1 MTNLMEP
8 KKRQSQRNRR
18 LRKQPKM
25 RRVQNARTLRAPRMV
40 APEVPK
46 TAKKRR
52 RRNRREAALPTRA
65 VKGFIFS
72 ARWIS
77 LGLLIFTI
85 FALYVAA
92 TQENFY
98 LTTIPVEGTVTIPPS
113 EIVSVSGLA
122 GAHVFAADPNEA
134 ATRIAELPGVVS
146 SKVKLAWPNE
156 VYIEIVEDSPIAIW
170 QEGSEQYWITKDS
183 QLIPARTRAIGLL
196 TIEYEVPP
204 TPSVIAESL
213 DSEET
218 ANLEEETAVSTEANV
233 GFIPED
239 VLLGA
244 LQLRQLRPNIDKL
257 YYRPSGGLSY
267 QDGRGWRAYFGDGT
281 DMNQKLVVYETIIA
295 DLLARGIQPQ
305 YVSVS
310 NQGKPYYL
318 TQ

>member
-1 MTNLMEP
+1 M
-8 KKRQSQRNRR
+8 K
-18 LRKQPKM
+18 
-25 RRVQNARTLRAPRMV
+25 RVQNAHTLRSPRMV
-40 APEVPK
+40 APDVPK

-52 RRNRREAALPTRA
+52 QRNRRQAALPTTA
-65 VKGFIFS
+65 IKGFVFS
-72 ARWIS
+72 ARWLS
-77 LGLLIFTI
+77 LGLLLFTI

-98 LTTIPVEGTVTIPPS
+98 LTTIPVEGTITIPPS

-122 GAHVFAADPNEA
+122 GSHIFAADPHEA
-134 ATRIAELPGVVS
+134 ATRIAELPGIVS

-170 QEGSEQYWITKDS
+170 QEGSEQFWITKES
-183 QLIPARTRAIGLL
+183 QLIPARTHAIGLL

-204 TPSVIAESL
+204 TPSVMDESL
-213 DSEET
+213 EGEGET
-218 ANLEEETAVSTEANV
+218 VDGVETAVSPQANV
-233 GFIPED
+233 GFIPEK

-295 DLLARGIQPQ
+295 DLAARGIQPQ

-310 NQGKPYYL
+310 NQEKPYYL

>member
-1 MTNLMEP
+1 MEP
-8 KKRQSQRNRR
+8 NKRQTQRNRR

-25 RRVQNARTLRAPRMV
+25 RRVQNAHTLRAPRMV

-46 TAKKRR
+46 TARKRR
-52 RRNRREAALPTRA
+52 RRNRRQAALPTSA
-65 VKGFIFS
+65 VKGFVLS
-72 ARWIS
+72 PRWIS
-77 LGLLIFTI
+77 LGLLLVTI

-98 LTTIPVEGTVTIPPS
+98 LTTIPVDGAVTIPPS

-122 GAHVFAADPNEA
+122 GSHVFAADPNEA
-134 ATRIAELPGVVS
+134 ATRIATLPGVVS
-146 SKVKLAWPNE
+146 TKVKLAWPNE
-156 VYIEIVEDSPIAIW
+156 VYIEIVEDSPIAVW
-170 QEGSEQYWITKDS
+170 QEGSKQFWITKDS
-183 QLIPARTRAIGLL
+183 QLIPARTSAIGLL

-204 TPSVIAESL
+204 TPSVM
-213 DSEET
+213 EET
-218 ANLEEETAVSTEANV
+218 LDGLETTAATETAVTGSTEANI

-239 VLLGA
+239 VLIGA

-267 QDGRGWRAYFGDGT
+267 QDGRGWRAYFGQGT
-281 DMNQKLVVYETIIA
+281 DMHQKLVVYETLIA

-310 NQGKPYYL
+310 NQEKPYYL
-318 TQ
+318 AQ